1 MLSNHLILCCPLLL
15 LPSIFPSIRV
25 FSNELAVYFII
36 TIIILYNN
44 YKLSKKLLISDISLM
59 PAYIYFQKI
68 TEKIKVS
75 FDLNFSLIKTY
86 QILSVLPPNHLLN
99 ASTSL

>member
-1 MLSNHLILCCPLLL
+1 
-15 LPSIFPSIRV
+15 
-25 FSNELAVYFII
+25 
-36 TIIILYNN
+36 
-44 YKLSKKLLISDISLM
+44 M

-68 TEKIKVS
+68 TEKLKS
-75 FDLNFSLIKTY
+75 LLTYNFSLIKTY